1 MPTLVLARLIA
12 TLQACNYYNHCLSK
26 LSQICDLLM
35 IEGASLIIDFHNFGY
50 SLLALKPDLH
60 A

>member
-1 MPTLVLARLIA
+1 MTIM
-12 TLQACNYYNHCLSK
+12 LSK